1 MTLNESIVEDAALE
15 WFGELGYSC
24 LGAEALTPALS
35 HGERES
41 YGEVVLAGRL
51 REAIRRLNP
60 AIPEEARDEALRKV
74 LRVGTPALTQTN
86 RAFHKML
93 RDGVPVEYPRPD
105 GSIAGDH
112 VRVVDFGDVLKNDW
126 LAVNQFTVIEGAL
139 PSTSGRGIGG
149 EGIGAHRRPD
159 IVVFVNGLPL
169 GLIELKNAADE
180 DATIWSAYAQ
190 LQTYKAEIP
199 TLLHYNAALVVSDGL
214 QARMGSVTANQEW
227 FKVWRTINGEG
238 DAPKTALELE
248 VLVRGV
254 FERQRF
260 LDLLHH
266 FIVFEEDPDS
276 GALHKIIA
284 GYHQFHAV
292 NAAVE
297 ETVRASGMIEPTSVL
312 REDEGTYWA
321 GRMHGGKPGDRRAGV
336 VWHTQGSGKSFSM
349 LFFAARV
356 VRHPAMQNPTLVVLT
371 DRNDLDDQL
380 FGQFQRCA
388 DILGQTPVQASGR
401 EHLRE
406 LLNRAS
412 GGVVFTTIHKFAA
425 LTPSP
430 PTPLPRGEGG
440 HYRGGFDFSGL
451 KERAREMRKKQ
462 TPAEDMLWEL
472 LRNRQLNDAKFRR
485 QHQFG
490 EYVCDFYCADEKL
503 VVECD
508 GAVHQTPE
516 AIAHDQKRD
525 AYLKSQRVTV
535 LRFENRVVLDE
546 TEQVLESICSHL
558 PSTSG
563 RGAGGEGNVA
573 QSGRMEMLSDRCNIV
588 VIADEAHRSQY
599 GFGGKVNEKTGEM
612 SYGFASNLRD
622 ALPNASFI
630 GFTGTPIEKT
640 DANTRA
646 VFGDYISIYDI
657 QRAVADKATV
667 PIYYESRISKLSLN
681 AAELPKLDAEFEE
694 ITEGEELTKKEK
706 LKTKWAALEALVGD
720 PKRIA
725 LVAADLVEHFEKRL
739 DAMDGKAMVVCMS
752 RRICVDLYSAL
763 IQLRPEWETETLKVV
778 MTGSAE
784 DGPEWQKHI
793 GSKQRRRELANQFK
807 DAKNPFKIVIVRDMW
822 LTGFDAPC
830 LHTMYADKPMQG
842 HGLMQAIARVNRV
855 FRDKPGGLVVDYL
868 GLADQLKKALMTYT
882 ESGGQGNPTFDTA
895 QAIAVMLE
903 KHGIASDIMHG
914 FNWDKWTSGTPTERL
929 QLIPAGQEHI
939 LEQEDGKKRWGQV
952 VTELSR
958 AFALCAASDEATEV
972 RDDVSFFQALQ
983 AALNK
988 QSSQNRKT
996 PEQIDAAIRQLVSK
1010 AISTEGQVIDVFT
1023 AAGLKQ
1029 PDIGI
1034 LDDRFLAEVRGLK
1047 HKNVAAELLEKLLKD
1062 ELKTRSKHNLVQS
1075 QLFSDKLKKTL
1086 NAYHN
1091 RAISTMEVIEELIRL
1106 AKEVQQSGNRTG
1118 LTSDEW
1124 AFYDALATSDSAK
1137 QAMGDD
1143 KLKLIAAELI
1153 VKVRQSVTIDWTLRE
1168 SARSKIKVMVKRIL
1182 NKHGYPPDL
1191 QEEAV
1196 KTVLAQAELLCAE
1209 WV

>member
-1 MTLNESIVEDAALE
+1 MSFNEAMVEDAALE
-15 WFGELGYSC
+15 WFGQLGYAIGHG
-24 LGAEALTPALS
+24 LQLAPDEPAAERDS
-35 HGERES
+35 FGD
-41 YGEVVLAGRL
+41 VVLVGRL
-51 REAIRRLNP
+51 RAAIQRLNP
-60 AIPEEARDEALRKV
+60 GIPAEAREEALRKV
-74 LRVGTPALTQTN
+74 VRVGTPALTQTN
-86 RAFHKML
+86 RAFHRML
-93 RDGVPVEYPRPD
+93 RDGVPVEYRRPD

-112 VRVVDFGDVLKNDW
+112 VRLVDFDDMRANDFF
-126 LAVNQFTVIEGAL
+126 AVNQFTVIEGQ
-139 PSTSGRGIGG
+139 
-149 EGIGAHRRPD
+149 HNRRPD

-169 GLIELKNAADE
+169 GLIELKNASDE

-190 LQTYKAEIP
+190 LQTYKAEIAS
-199 TLLHYNAALVVSDGL
+199 LLHYNAALVVSDGL

-227 FKVWRTINGEG
+227 FKVWRTIDGEG

-297 ETVRASGMIEPTSVL
+297 ETVRACGTAQEGVA
-312 REDEGTYWA
+312 REAAGTYWA
-321 GRMHGGKPGDRRAGV
+321 GRQRGGKPGDRRAGV

-356 VRHPAMQNPTLVVLT
+356 VLHPAMQNPTLVVLT
-371 DRNDLDDQL
+371 DRNDLDNQL
-380 FGQFQRCA
+380 FDQFKRCA

-401 EHLRE
+401 ENLRA

-412 GGVVFTTIHKFAA
+412 GGVLFTTIHKFM
-425 LTPSP
+425 PEK
-430 PTPLPRGEGG
+430 GEAMPEL
-440 HYRGGFDFSGL
+440 S
-451 KERAREMRKKQ
+451 ARQ
-462 TPAEDMLWEL
+462 
-472 LRNRQLNDAKFRR
+472 
-485 QHQFG
+485 
-490 EYVCDFYCADEKL
+490 
-503 VVECD
+503 
-508 GAVHQTPE
+508 
-516 AIAHDQKRD
+516 
-525 AYLKSQRVTV
+525 
-535 LRFENRVVLDE
+535 
-546 TEQVLESICSHL
+546 
-558 PSTSG
+558 
-563 RGAGGEGNVA
+563 
-573 QSGRMEMLSDRCNIV
+573 NIV

-599 GFGGKVNEKTGEM
+599 GFGGKVNQMTGEM

-657 QRAVADKATV
+657 QRSVADKATV
-667 PIYYESRISKLSLN
+667 PIYYESRISKLRLN
-681 AAELPKLDAEFEE
+681 EAALPKLDEEFEE
-694 ITEGEELTKKEK
+694 ITEGEELTRKEQ
-706 LKTKWAALEALVGD
+706 LKSKWAALEALVGD
-720 PKRIA
+720 PKRMA
-725 LVAADLVEHFEKRL
+725 LVAADLIAHFEKRL
-739 DAMDGKAMVVCMS
+739 EAMNGKAMIVTMS
-752 RRICVDLYSAL
+752 RRIAVDLYNAL
-763 IQLRPEWETETLKVV
+763 IALRPEWASAKDDDAEREKGEACVVKVV
-778 MTGSAE
+778 MTGSAD
-784 DGPEWQKHI
+784 DGPDWQPHI
-793 GSKQRRRELANQFK
+793 RNKEKRRTLANRFK
-807 DAKNPFKIVIVRDMW
+807 DARDPFRIVIVRDMW

-868 GLADQLKKALMTYT
+868 GLADQLKKALAVYT
-882 ESGGQGNPTFDTA
+882 ESGGQGDPTFDTA

-903 KHGIASDIMHG
+903 KHGIACNLMHG
-914 FNWDKWTSGTPTERL
+914 FKWNKWTSGKPTERL
-929 QLIPAGQEHI
+929 QLIPAGLEHI
-939 LEQEDGKKRWGQV
+939 LAQEDGKQRWVQV

-958 AFALCAASDEATEV
+958 AFALCAASDEAAEI

-988 QSSQNRKT
+988 QVSHNRNT

-1010 AISTEGQVIDVFT
+1010 AITTEGQVIDVFT
-1023 AAGLKQ
+1023 AAGLPK

-1034 LDDRFLAEVRGLK
+1034 LSDQFLAEVRGLK

-1062 ELKTRSKHNLVQS
+1062 ELKVRSKRNLVLS
-1075 QLFSDKLKKTL
+1075 RVFSEKLKMTL

-1091 RAISTMEVIEELIRL
+1091 RAISTMQVIEELIKL
-1106 AKEVQQSGNRTG
+1106 AKELDAATKRGEDLG
-1118 LTSDEW
+1118 LTEDEI
-1124 AFYDALATSDSAK
+1124 AFYDALSANDSAV

-1153 VKVRQSVTIDWTLRE
+1153 TKVKKSVTIDWTLRE
-1168 SARSKIKVMVKRIL
+1168 SARARIKVMVKRIL